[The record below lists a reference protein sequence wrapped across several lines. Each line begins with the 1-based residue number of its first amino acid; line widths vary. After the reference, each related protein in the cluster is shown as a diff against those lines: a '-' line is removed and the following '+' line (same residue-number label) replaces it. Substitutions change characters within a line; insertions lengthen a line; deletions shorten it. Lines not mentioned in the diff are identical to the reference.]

1 MFDSNKM
8 LNLGFAFLNAGE
20 ANFHEGAI
28 KQRSV
33 YQNVAG
39 VVNLAFACELFMK
52 CLLNMNETEMRVHR
66 LADLWHKYKV
76 ICGDKASEIETAV
89 MKRLDTG
96 FTFEEMIQDDDNVFD
111 DYRYFFE
118 PEHLNEI
125 TNKTLRPQFLRVL
138 AHVLYIYLDN
148 ELTR

>member
-8 LNLGFAFLNAGE
+8 LNLGLAFLNAGE
-20 ANFHEGAI
+20 VNFHEGAI

-39 VVNLAFACELFMK
+39 VVNLVFACELFMK

-66 LADLWHKYKV
+66 LKDLWHKYKG
-76 ICGDKASEIETAV
+76 ICGDKASEIESAV
-89 MKRLDTG
+89 IKMLDTS
-96 FTFEEMIQDDDNVFD
+96 FTFEEMLQDNDNAFD

-118 PEHLNEI
+118 PGHLNEI
-125 TNKTLRPQFLRVL
+125 TNKPLQPQFLRVL
-138 AHVLYIYLDN
+138 AHVLYIYLGN
-148 ELTR
+148 ELAQ